1 MTTTTATPIS
11 PTTEASVAVDELDI
25 GLVVGVVSGV
35 VGVGLLVGLVFIFKR
50 RSNKIQDDA
59 TRKKKLTAVVP
70 IDNVKLGSKQTT
82 KEDQIKKR
90 VENAWNAEN

>member
-1 MTTTTATPIS
+1 M
-11 PTTEASVAVDELDI
+11 
-25 GLVVGVVSGV
+25 
-35 VGVGLLVGLVFIFKR
+35 VGLIFIFKR
-50 RSNKIQDDA
+50 RNNKIQDDA